1 MTDSFIGSILL
12 FSGNFPIKYWAFCSG
27 QLLPI
32 NQNQALFSILGTT
45 YGGNGTT
52 NFALPDLRGRV
63 PVGTG
68 QGPGLDNVDLG
79 ERGGSNSITLSTGNL
94 PTHTHV
100 PTVTAGTGVKP
111 TATLNAVS
119 EPGNTM
125 APGGN
130 YLSANRSIANAG
142 YHSSGTSV
150 TLHADSI
157 KITPDATVTLSTTGS
172 STPINL
178 MQPYIGL
185 NYIIA
190 LTGIFPSRD

>member
-1 MTDSFIGSILL
+1 MTESYIGSIML
-12 FSGNFPIKYWAFCSG
+12 FSGNYAIKYWAICAG

-32 NQNQALFSILGTT
+32 NANQALFSILGTT
-45 YGGNGTT
+45 YGGNGITT
-52 NFALPDLRGRV
+52 FALPDLRGRV
-63 PVGTG
+63 PVGIG
-68 QGPGLDNVDLG
+68 QGPGLNNVDLG
-79 ERGGSNSITLSTGNL
+79 ESGGINSLTLSTGNL

-100 PTVTAGTGVKP
+100 PTVTAGTGTNP
-111 TATLNAVS
+111 SATLNAVS
-119 EPGNTM
+119 EAGTTM
-125 APGGN
+125 TPGGN
-130 YLSANRSIANAG
+130 YLSANRAIANAG

-157 KITPDATVTLSTTGS
+157 KITAPSVTLSTTGS

-190 LTGIFPSRD
+190 LYGIYPSRD